1 MSFGKGSHF
10 DKRNAKDKKKDSVQL
25 PLLSLS
31 LSLNVIQRVYRSHSK
46 PLLPLLQCTASQA
59 SLTMTSF
66 PPWSASVLPVGPPF
80 LLVEGLF
87 RPSPL
92 LLVPS
97 PSFFR
102 QRRCPPSRRIC
113 TAEPPFAT
121 LRVPTAQATPSK
133 MSSPVTLRL
142 FFFFFSSS
150 YLDLDDSFSYNKKMG
165 HFTPN
170 PSVHFFFTF
179 SPSPSIMMGDD
190 TNTTPKT
197 TTRLIDSDL
206 AVALVFQQQHYHHA
220 FDLTS
225 ITAILV
231 LYGLPRLKKRGCN
244 RNMKKGYTAP
254 DEEQSPKN
262 LKLLSCFAHANCQL
276 GDWCLLPSSAYS
288 SSISMEKGMSKLE
301 LNDSIYNELDSNPTG
316 SGCHSEEAAVEKFNG
331 NKNAMNLEIR
341 SRGNVVGKL
350 VRTKHHKEITFPL
363 VINSSESKP
372 IRFKKNSC
380 TYG

>member
-1 MSFGKGSHF
+1 MSFV
-10 DKRNAKDKKKDSVQL
+10 AKV
-25 PLLSLS
+25 
-31 LSLNVIQRVYRSHSK
+31 VI
-46 PLLPLLQCTASQA
+46 
-59 SLTMTSF
+59 LTREMRKTRRKYT
-66 PPWSASVLPVGPPF
+66 
-80 LLVEGLF
+80 GLF

-133 MSSPVTLRL
+133 MSSP
-142 FFFFFSSS
+142 
-150 YLDLDDSFSYNKKMG
+150 DLDDSFSYNKKMG

-225 ITAILV
+225 NSNYQTKLKHEDQKTEEERLQQEHEKRNLQIIFLSFYPFLIIDDV
-231 LYGLPRLKKRGCN
+231 LIVVIVLLNSKK
-244 RNMKKGYTAP
+244 